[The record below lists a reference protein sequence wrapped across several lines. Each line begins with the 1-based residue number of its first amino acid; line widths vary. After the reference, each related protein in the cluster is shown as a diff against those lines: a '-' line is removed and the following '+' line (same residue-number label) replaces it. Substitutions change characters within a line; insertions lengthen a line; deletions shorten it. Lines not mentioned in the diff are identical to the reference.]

1 MKYDFNNLIDSLQEN
16 DPSLTGLGLILEK
29 EILHYEILYALQKGN
44 FLQELTFC
52 GGTALRLCYGTPRFS
67 EDLDFEGGPSFTA
80 EKMKGIET
88 CLNDFIGNRY
98 GLPVFV
104 RLPKDRSDA
113 FDIPVNTW
121 RIMVVTRPR
130 RKDIPRQR
138 INLDIATLLPSPTEK
153 LPLKLNYES
162 LPKEYEGIEI
172 RVKTKAAILADKV
185 VAFPNALDRGY
196 PRWRD
201 LWDIW
206 WLTENG
212 VNSEIE
218 LVKKSSRDFN
228 QENLNERIDE
238 AIKQIPSLV
247 EESEFVNQMLRFLK
261 KETAKTTI
269 LEVTW
274 RKNFSELLC
283 SIFSDIQYQ
292 LKSEKVNEPDSIYD
306 LPDPFKP
313 PSPFDF

>member
-1 MKYDFNNLIDSLQEN
+1 MKYDFAKFVNNLQEN
-16 DPSLTGLGLILEK
+16 DPSLAGLGLILEK
-29 EILHYEILYALQKGN
+29 EILHYEILNALYKGK

-67 EDLDFEGGPSFTA
+67 EDLDFESEPSFTA
-80 EKMKGIET
+80 DKMEGIET
-88 CLNDFIGNRY
+88 CLNDYIGNRY

-104 RLPKDRSDA
+104 RSPKDRSGA

-138 INLDIATLLPSPTEK
+138 INLDIATLLPSPSKK

-162 LPKEYEGIEI
+162 LPKEYEDIEI

-212 VNSEIE
+212 VYSDIE

-228 QENLNERIDE
+228 QENLNERIE
-238 AIKQIPSLV
+238 VAIKQIPSLV
-247 EESEFVNQMLRFLK
+247 EDSEFVNQMLRFLK

-274 RKNFSELLC
+274 RKNFSEQLC
-283 SIFSDIQYQ
+283 SFFSDIQCQ
-292 LKSEKVNEPDSIYD
+292 LKNEKVNEPNSIYD
-306 LPDPFKP
+306 FPDPFKP

>member
-1 MKYDFNNLIDSLQEN
+1 MKIDLTNLIFSLQES
-16 DPSLTGLGLILEK
+16 DPSLVGLGVILEK
-29 EILHYEILYALQKGN
+29 EILHYDILYALQQGK
-44 FLQELTFC
+44 FLEELTFC
-52 GGTALRLCYGTPRFS
+52 GGTALRLCYGSPRFS

-80 EKMKGIET
+80 DKMNGIET
-88 CLNDFIGNRY
+88 CLNDYLANRY
-98 GLPVFV
+98 GLQTKV
-104 RLPKDRSDA
+104 RPPKNRSSA

-121 RIMVVTRPR
+121 RIMIETRPSK
-130 RKDIPRQR
+130 KDIPHQR
-138 INLDIATLLPSPTEK
+138 IKLDIATLLPSPTEK
-153 LPLKLNYES
+153 LPLKLNYEN
-162 LPKEYEGIEI
+162 LPSVYGKMGIH
-172 RVKTKAAILADKV
+172 VKTKAAILADKV

-201 LWDIW
+201 LWDLW
-206 WLTENG
+206 WLTKNG

-228 QENLNERIDE
+228 QENLNERIDV

-247 EESEFVNQMLRFLK
+247 EDSEFVNQMLRFLK
-261 KETAKTTI
+261 KETVKTTI

-274 RKNFSELLC
+274 RKNLTEFLC
-283 SIFSDIQYQ
+283 GFFSDIQCQ